1 MRVGGENNW
10 GKNPVRVRD
19 LRRKLFYLFMN
30 HDHLKS
36 EGKKEGAIKR
46 ANMGLVNA
54 PKKFIDAPSRP
65 VNSETLDSEIEK
77 LLNEQNRSG
86 TNIDLEVYGPDL
98 RKTVNSSQGYQRIK
112 SQTKFITQLYFAA
125 LLGFSKY
132 KGSPTGASKEDQL
145 AYVVMSNI
153 VHARACVRKTDCK
166 ETCKLMCPNK
176 HRMLEFSC
184 SPVTHGEEALR
195 YTFAPGRALPRVAR
209 TFGFNMTWVDG
220 EEDHFDPTT
229 WNVEWPSD
237 FSQHR
242 RAWQAF
248 AGEGGKVW
256 NGDVEEIIYGG
267 TIEEFITAYSEM
279 MTNAGPREMKENEGP
294 TVLPTK
300 QRPSGGASRRPSSAR
315 PATAKLFKMDVLV
328 GQWNNESAPLLLR
341 QLVLNPGVIAQDDKP
356 PVRYATT
363 EARVHI
369 RPEYELQKHLSVN
382 GVHKPEKLKNSVT
395 VIYEATESEM
405 DLITSAVP
413 GRCLPVFS
421 LFNEDEPFKL
431 AEIGVGAE
439 PGSGLDIDLFVRRCD
454 VRMIAADVDVNDI
467 EGPKC
472 DTRAPTMPAE
482 GFARLLAEAE
492 TEGQTRSDVY
502 HTVLRKRVVIK
513 LPRSSDD
520 NDWRSSE

>member
-36 EGKKEGAIKR
+36 EGKKEGAIKP
-46 ANMGLVNA
+46 ANMGLINVA
-54 PKKFIDAPSRP
+54 KQFIDAPSRP
-65 VNSETLDSEIEK
+65 LDSETLDSEIEK
-77 LLNEQNRSG
+77 LLNEQNLYG
-86 TNIDLEVYGPDL
+86 TNIELEVYSRDL
-98 RKTVNSSQGYQRIK
+98 NKTVNSSRGYKRIK
-112 SQTKFITQLYFAA
+112 SQTKFITQSYFAA

-132 KGSPTGASKEDQL
+132 KGSPNGPSKEDQL

-153 VHARACVRKTDCK
+153 VHARACENKTDCK
-166 ETCKLMCPNK
+166 ETCESMCPVK

-184 SPVTHGEEALR
+184 LPVPHGEEVSR
-195 YTFAPGRALPRVAR
+195 YTYAPARALPRVAR
-209 TFGFNMTWVDG
+209 TFGFNMTWDDG
-220 EEDHFDPTT
+220 EEDHFDPAT
-229 WNVEWPSD
+229 WDDDKWPSD
-237 FSQHR
+237 FSQHK
-242 RAWQAF
+242 RAWKAF
-248 AGEGGKVW
+248 AGIPPSPNVK
-256 NGDVEEIIYGG
+256 EIIYGG
-267 TIEEFITAYSEM
+267 TIKEFITAYSEM

-294 TVLPTK
+294 PVKP
-300 QRPSGGASRRPSSAR
+300 RPSGGASRRPSSAR

-369 RPEYELQKHLSVN
+369 RPEYELQKHLSVK

-472 DTRAPTMPAE
+472 DTGAPTMPAE

-520 NDWRSSE
+520 NDWWSSE